1 VHRHFA
7 IMNWILFWHD
17 STPNW
22 CVLASF
28 YIFLSWFGNFH
39 IYSLLNQQKF
49 KIIGK
54 NAPKIA
60 QLHKTSLFTSNNTLW
75 KFHMISRYLWCTY
88 PICGDVPGI
97 GTLVVVGHVFH
108 CRTVHRHFAIM
119 NWILFWHDSTPNW
132 CLLASLYIFL
142 SWFGNFHIYSLLN
155 QQKFKIIGKNALKI
169 AQLHKISLFTSNNTL
184 WKFHMMSR
192 YLWCTYLTCGDV
204 PCIGTLVVV
213 CMPHIYS
220 MCARETLVKWV
231 GSLVTRSG
239 NYYSYIT
246 AIVTY

>member
-1 VHRHFA
+1 
-7 IMNWILFWHD
+7 
-17 STPNW
+17 
-22 CVLASF
+22 
-28 YIFLSWFGNFH
+28 
-39 IYSLLNQQKF
+39 
-49 KIIGK
+49 
-54 NAPKIA
+54 
-60 QLHKTSLFTSNNTLW
+60 
-75 KFHMISRYLWCTY
+75 MISRYLWCTY
-88 PICGDVPGI
+88 LTCGDVPCI

-132 CLLASLYIFL
+132 CLLASFYIFL

-155 QQKFKIIGKNALKI
+155 QQKFKIIGKNAPKI
-169 AQLHKISLFTSNNTL
+169 ALLHKTSLFTSNNTL
-184 WKFHMMSR
+184 WKFHMISR

-204 PCIGTLVVV
+204 PCIVSLVIV

-246 AIVTY
+246 AVVTY

>member
-1 VHRHFA
+1 MHISHMWRRPLHCHIGRSGACIPLLDRAPPLCYNELNIILAWLHTKLVSPCKFLHFS
-7 IMNWILFWHD
+7 IKVW
-17 STPNW
+17 
-22 CVLASF
+22 
-28 YIFLSWFGNFH
+28 YFH
-39 IYSLLNQQKF
+39 IYSLLNQQKI

-88 PICGDVPGI
+88 I
-97 GTLVVVGHVFH
+97 
-108 CRTVHRHFAIM
+108 
-119 NWILFWHDSTPNW
+119 
-132 CLLASLYIFL
+132 
-142 SWFGNFHIYSLLN
+142 
-155 QQKFKIIGKNALKI
+155 
-169 AQLHKISLFTSNNTL
+169 
-184 WKFHMMSR
+184 
-192 YLWCTYLTCGDV
+192 TCGDV
-204 PCIGTLVVV
+204 PCIVTLVVV

-246 AIVTY
+246 TIVTY